1 MNKLL
6 FVICI
11 AFCLSSCELDQ
22 QLDAQDMGD
31 SPGYFIEC
39 YCVPGEMFNLTATR
53 IAPINQDQYLDYSIE
68 FDIHITTTE
77 RFKLYHSLFHEP
89 GTKFIYNYASNQ
101 RLDRNNT
108 DSIQLEVTAPDG
120 SRILASTTIPEP
132 IKIDTT
138 LFSGNTFKIS
148 FTTSPD
154 PLQNFYILRAGFMKN
169 GELKYQNIS
178 YHDNISGQETLT
190 HSFSLKDVLPA
201 DSVLI
206 DLKRMTQAGYRYQLS
221 LREASDANTDNIT
234 SPTPL
239 TGNISGALGIFTCY
253 STDRRTVICP

>member
-6 FVICI
+6 FVIYT

-22 QLDAQDMGD
+22 ELNVQDMGG
-31 SPGYFIEC
+31 SPSYFIEC
-39 YCVPGEMFNLTATR
+39 YCTPGEMFNLTATR

-68 FDIHITTTE
+68 FDIHVTTNE

-101 RLDRNNT
+101 RLDRNST
-108 DSIQLEVTAPDG
+108 DSILLDVTTPDG
-120 SRILASTTIPEP
+120 SQILASTKIPKQV
-132 IKIDTT
+132 KIDTV
-138 LFSGNTFKIS
+138 LFTENTFKIS
-148 FTTSPD
+148 FATSPD
-154 PLQNFYILRAGFMKN
+154 PQQNFYILRAGFMEN

-178 YHDNISGQETLT
+178 YYDNISGQETLT
-190 HSFSLKDVLPA
+190 HSFSLKDILPA

-206 DLKRMTQAGYRYQLS
+206 DLKRMTQAGYYYQLS

-239 TGNISGALGIFTCY
+239 MGNISGALGIFTCY
-253 STDRRTVICP
+253 TNDRRTVICP